1 MRATSSL
8 TVYSLNGTSGKWTD
22 ASNADQPATAQRTGQ
37 MGTNIEINLTST
49 GDVRVGGHIT
59 ADAEL

>member
-1 MRATSSL
+1 MRAVPSV

-22 ASNADQPATAQRTGQ
+22 ASNVNQTATAQRTGQ
-37 MGTNIEINLTST
+37 MGTNIEVSLTT
-49 GDVRVGGHIT
+49 TTDLRVGGHII